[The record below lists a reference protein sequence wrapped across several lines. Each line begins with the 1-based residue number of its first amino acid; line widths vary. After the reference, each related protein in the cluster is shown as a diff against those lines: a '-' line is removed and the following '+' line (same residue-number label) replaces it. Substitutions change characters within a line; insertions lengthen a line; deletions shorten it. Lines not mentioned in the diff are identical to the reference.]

1 MSSPASQPLESDALT
16 AFLRAE
22 AAYLEAIQ
30 ELKALERARDEAL
43 LAASQEMPIPELSAA
58 TGLSKD
64 RARRIINRASRAT
77 RSWGFARV

>member
-1 MSSPASQPLESDALT
+1 VSSSASQPLESDALA

-30 ELKALERARDEAL
+30 ELKVLERARDEAL
-43 LAASQEMPIPELSAA
+43 LAASQEIPIPELSAA